1 MRRIERVLAY
11 LPGGRGVGGDRL
23 HDIEPLSVG
32 IGRACGAFLYALA
45 ILAGSAACGAPSPT
59 PSGTPALPSPSPPIA
74 PSPPL
79 GQELA
84 ELHWYEVERA
94 NDTHGN
100 EWRTLFAG
108 SLNGKLLGQILLGTL
123 ETAEDGSADAFAWI
137 DPQAD
142 GIFDDSVVVWGR
154 RDGAGEIEAVR
165 LADASIEPLVPRTA
179 GTVHVATADARLRH
193 VFFITVDEAT
203 DLPTGLWVDDVD
215 DDVGARRIGYRF
227 SETPVSNRFKY
238 RLVAD
243 HDGSVLAVQ
252 AGLEGPVTLVPVPG
266 GGSREVD
273 PGGPMIGFAEN
284 ALIAYGPRSAT
295 DRRPVVA
302 FDVTTLRHRIL
313 IDEIDSAQIVP
324 GSAGALVAVQVND
337 PINAGSFVIG
347 AVSVRT
353 GVALGAFTHDP
364 AEIWP
369 GLASRDRS
377 FLGAQAPPDWVL
389 LVDVFFPFV
398 QGTGAAPK
406 DLPLSSYPKLL
417 NLRTGE
423 RLRIGPFAPFD
434 DG

>member
-1 MRRIERVLAY
+1 M
-11 LPGGRGVGGDRL
+11 
-23 HDIEPLSVG
+23 SVG
-32 IGRACGAFLYALA
+32 IGRACGALLYALA
-45 ILAGSAACGAPSPT
+45 ILAGSAACAAPQPTPFGTPVSPSASLPSAPSP
-59 PSGTPALPSPSPPIA
+59 A
-74 PSPPL
+74 L
-79 GQELA
+79 GQPLA

-94 NDTHGN
+94 SDTRGN
-100 EWRTLFAG
+100 EWRTLFVG
-108 SLNGKLLGQILLGTL
+108 SLDGQLLGQIGLGARD
-123 ETAEDGSADAFAWI
+123 EAEQQGGVDRFAWI

-142 GIFDDSVVVWGR
+142 GIFLDSVVVWGR
-154 RDGAGEIEAVR
+154 QEGAAEIEAVR
-165 LADASIEPLVPRTA
+165 LADASIEPLVAHTA
-179 GTVHVATADARLRH
+179 GAVHVATADARLRH

-423 RLRIGPFAPFD
+423 TLRIGPFAPFD